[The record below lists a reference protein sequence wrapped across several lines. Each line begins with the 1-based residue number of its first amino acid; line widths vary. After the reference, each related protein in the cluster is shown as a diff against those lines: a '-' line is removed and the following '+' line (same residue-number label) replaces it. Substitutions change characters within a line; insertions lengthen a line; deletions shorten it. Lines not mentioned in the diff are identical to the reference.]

1 MHGSGRAVVLLHPAL
16 ARTPRPVAAA
26 LAAAD
31 VAKHLALTLAV
42 VAGGTFVVAVAL
54 VLAVV
59 SAPLLVVLAGGLLW
73 RASRGGGRSV
83 KRSLARARR
92 RARALGLRVVD
103 GAART

>member
-16 ARTPRPVAAA
+16 ARTPRPIAAA

-31 VAKHLALTLAV
+31 LAKHLALTLAV

-54 VLAVV
+54 V
-59 SAPLLVVLAGGLLW
+59 LW